1 MRSATPLSYGEGM
14 APRLRH
20 RIIMLY
26 AFLVSANVAVWVWA
40 LMAFRHQPLM
50 LGNAMLAYGFGL
62 RHAVDADHIASIDN
76 VTRKL
81 VQIGKQPL
89 TIGFWFA
96 LGHSAIV
103 VIAALGTAFLS
114 SLLQKHFA
122 HFRDWGGIISTV
134 VSAGFLFV
142 LALTNIYV
150 LRGIWR
156 TYRQVRAGGVYIE
169 DDFNALLSGRGLI
182 ARLLR
187 PLFHLVTKS
196 WHMFLLGFLFGLGF
210 DTATEVSL
218 LGLSASQASH
228 GLSLGTVMVFPA
240 LFAAGMSL
248 IDTTDGVLMLGAYR
262 WAFINPMRKIY
273 YNLTITLV
281 SIAVALLI
289 GCIEALHLIG
299 DYCEGQG
306 WFWRVVSGLSDN
318 FNDLGFMIIALFI
331 AAWGVSMIMYRYAGQ
346 RTDKV

>member
-1 MRSATPLSYGEGM
+1 MLLGRMRE
-14 APRLRH
+14 PRLRR
-20 RIIMLY
+20 RITGLY
-26 AFLVSANVAVWVWA
+26 GVLISANVAVWVWA
-40 LMAFRHQPLM
+40 FMVFRHQPLM
-50 LGNAMLAYGFGL
+50 LGNAVLAYGFGL

-81 VQIGKQPL
+81 VQLGKWPL
-89 TIGFWFA
+89 TTGFWFA

-103 VIAALGTAFLS
+103 VIATVGAVVLS

-122 HFRDWGGIISTV
+122 HFRDIGGLISTV
-134 VSAGFLFV
+134 VSAGFLFI
-142 LALTNIYV
+142 LALTNIFV

-156 TYRQVRAGGVYIE
+156 IYRQFRAGGSYVE
-169 DDFNALLSGRGLI
+169 EDFNALLNGRGLI

-187 PLFHLVTKS
+187 PLFQLVTQS
-196 WHMFLLGFLFGLGF
+196 WHMLLLGFLFGLGF

-228 GLSLGTVMVFPA
+228 GVSLGTVMVFPA

-262 WAFINPMRKIY
+262 WAFIHPMRKIY

-281 SIAVALLI
+281 SIVVALFI
-289 GCIEALHLIG
+289 GCIEALRLID
-299 DYCEGQG
+299 DYCNGQG
-306 WFWRVVSGLSDN
+306 WFWRMISGLSDN
-318 FNDLGFMIIALFI
+318 FNDLGFVIIALFI
-331 AAWGVSMIMYRYAGQ
+331 AAWGVSMIMYRYAGSVQ
-346 RTDKV
+346 RNLQ